1 MVKDENKI
9 ILQNCNICCFY
20 IFNFGVKNE
29 RKVGLFVGIF
39 VVDFVY
45 IFYWYLIYQVRFGIG
60 DVKLDGCELVDLSRV
75 ICDLQFDFYLFFLD
89 LIIVDKI
96 LKMFYIMRQSFVV
109 NFWLVFD
116 FYNCYLV
123 SEYLGRGGM

>member
-60 DVKLDGCELVDLSRV
+60 DVKLDGCELVDLS
-75 ICDLQFDFYLFFLD
+75 
-89 LIIVDKI
+89 
-96 LKMFYIMRQSFVV
+96 
-109 NFWLVFD
+109 
-116 FYNCYLV
+116 
-123 SEYLGRGGM
+123 